1 MLVTGL
7 EPAFTVPFTV
17 TCSVDKPDYTSI
29 KAGASRFEQEI
40 TDLETVVLPLTLCIY
55 ILEEVSEVGFEPTWD
70 FSSRLRVCPS
80 QPNFGNSPINE
91 RERI

>member
-55 ILEEVSEVGFEPTWD
+55 IS
-70 FSSRLRVCPS
+70 
-80 QPNFGNSPINE
+80 
-91 RERI
+91 

>member
-17 TCSVDKPDYTSI
+17 TCSVNKPDYTSI

-55 ILEEVSEVGFEPTWD
+55 NIYIGHLGFEP
-70 FSSRLRVCPS
+70 
-80 QPNFGNSPINE
+80 SPPPYQSG
-91 RERI
+91 

>member
-29 KAGASRFEQEI
+29 KADASRFEQEI
-40 TDLETVVLPLTLCIY
+40 TDLETVVLPLILCIY
-55 ILEEVSEVGFEPTWD
+55 KYILSPDRFELSTLILKGLCYYLLSYGPLL
-70 FSSRLRVCPS
+70 FKSAL
-80 QPNFGNSPINE
+80 
-91 RERI
+91 